1 MLRLH
6 LSWLS
11 CLICLSLIIE
21 ATVSLVKLSHRML
34 SLALFFFFFFYV
46 CVWRGGEGRGGPTYD
61 NGLVYLHMHAHYVGN
76 IIVQNYMVINT
87 DSESSL
93 VLDIWLVMVFREPL
107 SFIFMDLDRNKVL
120 GFQRWYKPT
129 DGKLLP
135 WSAKWKWW
143 GWMLECSAGLGWT
156 TGFLICRSLQPYLW
170 LHCNGVSIVLE

>member
-1 MLRLH
+1 MTMD
-6 LSWLS
+6 W
-11 CLICLSLIIE
+11 
-21 ATVSLVKLSHRML
+21 
-34 SLALFFFFFFYV
+34 
-46 CVWRGGEGRGGPTYD
+46 
-61 NGLVYLHMHAHYVGN
+61 VYLHMHAHYVGN

-120 GFQRWYKPT
+120 GFERWYKPT

-143 GWMLECSAGLGWT
+143 GWMLECSAGLDGPLV
-156 TGFLICRSLQPYLW
+156 FLSAEACSPYLW
-170 LHCNGVSIVLE
+170 LHCNGVSIVLEFKKKEKKEIPKLIFSCSLFIYASFSLCCFIILTWTNPFILYMFQWSLKRAIAR